1 MKIGNERSFMH
12 FDTFPM
18 QLLFEHQIS
27 FPKRNIFYRIFFL
40 LVEGFGG
47 FFGVVWV
54 GFLLLLFFGLFVW
67 VFLNVDETRKES
79 SLSLHSILF

>member
-27 FPKRNIFYRIFFL
+27 FPKRNILYRIFFL

-47 FFGVVWV
+47 FFGVAWV
-54 GFLLLLFFGLFVW
+54 GFFAVVVFWFVCLGFFKC
-67 VFLNVDETRKES
+67 R
-79 SLSLHSILF
+79 